1 MLFARRLL
9 LAKGGHPKIVSE
21 MLGCSGIAITLDT
34 YSHVM
39 LELGE
44 AAISDDPGADRLH

>member
-1 MLFARRLL
+1 MLFARGLL

-21 MLGCSGIAITLDT
+21 MFGCSGIAITLDT
-34 YSHVM
+34 YSQVM